1 MKVTGSMTNESG
13 NLIDADFLGLDGVG
27 WKLERDEDLGVMT
40 LDSTAYPSETGRFT
54 ARDLFGIAA
63 QCIAVAGQIVAAYG
77 TGDPYS
83 DEIRK
88 VYTREDAEGK

>member
-1 MKVTGSMTNESG
+1 MKVTRTMVNESG
-13 NLIDADFLGLDGVG
+13 NLIDADFLGVYGTG
-27 WKLERDEDLGVMT
+27 FKLEPDGDLGVMT
-40 LDSTAYPSETGRFT
+40 LDSTAWPNVTGRFS

-77 TGDPYS
+77 TEDPYS

-88 VYTREDAEGK
+88 VYTREETEKK